1 MQHVQHTFFCLF
13 SQLLNNAACEKK
25 YLLLQSLQ
33 AMTEGEH
40 HAKWNQLMF
49 SKLLTPKK
57 KCTQKDPSGARFGA
71 QKVAC
76 QKTHLEHDLER
87 KKLHEKR
94 PIWSTIW
101 STKSCT
107 RKEPIWSTIWSTKS
121 WKKKHSKN
129 PLFWKIKLCSVQFWW
144 ESKIVG
150 NTHDQFF
157 KLSIANCVEWLQWAR
172 RAGTVKKKKTLQTNH
187 EAPE

>member
-13 SQLLNNAACEKK
+13 SQLLNTAKGNIYFCSHCKQWQRGAPCKMKPADVF
-25 YLLLQSLQ
+25 Q
-33 AMTEGEH
+33 APYH
-40 HAKWNQLMF
+40 Q
-49 SKLLTPKK
+49 K

-76 QKTHLEHDLER
+76 QKTYLEHDLER
-87 KKLHEKR
+87 KKLHEKT

-150 NTHDQFF
+150 NTRDQFF

-172 RAGTVKKKKTLQTNH
+172 RAGTVKKKTLQTNH

>member
-13 SQLLNNAACEKK
+13 SELLNNAACEKK

-57 KCTQKDPSGARFGA
+57 KMHAKRPIWSTIWSTKSCMPKDPSGARFGA
-71 QKVAC
+71 QKVARE
-76 QKTHLEHDLER
+76 KTHLKHDLKHKKLHAKRTDLEHDLKH
-87 KKLHEKR
+87 KKLE
-94 PIWSTIW
+94 
-101 STKSCT
+101 
-107 RKEPIWSTIWSTKS
+107 
-121 WKKKHSKN
+121 KKHSKN

-172 RAGTVKKKKTLQTNH
+172 RAGTVKKKTLQTNH